1 MTKSHYC
8 LVLTLCLTGAS
19 ASCAQRQPNP
29 QKVTSAQT
37 LLEKMPLALEV
48 KLALSALPPPLR
60 ANASVYVLDP
70 GKGYELEHSGDN
82 TESCFVGRTEWRFAD
97 YRDDV
102 FVPICY
108 DAVGAKSHMRVW
120 FDVAELRAKG
130 LEPEA
135 MRTEIESRFHNGTYK
150 APDRPGISYM
160 TAPLMRTYTSSDSKD
175 TDSVVTMSAP
185 HVMYYAPNVT
195 GKEVGSQACPPCG
208 PYPFIGDPGPDG
220 YLIQPLG
227 HEESAKIVADEAK
240 LLGELCSYRSV
251 LCLPARDSSHSPS
264 K

>member
-1 MTKSHYC
+1 MTKRHYC
-8 LVLTLCLTGAS
+8 LVLTLCLTGAR
-19 ASCAQRQPNP
+19 AGCAQGQPNP
-29 QKVTSAQT
+29 QKVTSAPS

-82 TESCFVGRTEWRFAD
+82 TESCFVGRTEWRFAN

-108 DAVGAKSHMRVW
+108 DAAGAKSYMRVW
-120 FDVAELRAKG
+120 FDVAELRAQG
-130 LEPEA
+130 LEPQA
-135 MRTEIESRFHNGTYK
+135 MRTEIEARFHNGTYR

-175 TDSVVTMSAP
+175 TDSVMTMSAP

-208 PYPFIGDPGPDG
+208 PYPFLADPGPHG
-220 YLIQPLG
+220 YLIQVLG
-227 HEESAKIVADEAK
+227 QNESAKIVADEAK
-240 LLGELCSYRSV
+240 LLGEVCSYRSV
-251 LCLPARDSSHSPS
+251 LCLPARDSGHSPS